1 MRLKPIKSL
10 KTKVFLFT
18 LLLVVLIGG
27 LLAYT
32 FHNFQAVE
40 TKTAQLGALSA
51 ATQGAISMNRFL
63 YQENAASYQI
73 VYAKDQSAI
82 SEFNQAAAGYKSAKK
97 QILDNGQS
105 YIDKDL
111 LHQLGTLDAEVSQEF
126 PGRLQQTGS
135 EQDLAQFKTLTGE
148 QLDIADRIQKDLS
161 NQYLLRER
169 DIVNYTHVSQI
180 LVTAIGLGL
189 VLLLSIAGFIWS
201 GFLTKS
207 LIKMV
212 HTLARVAKGELNLK
226 VDVVNYD
233 EVGQIEAAAGKMVED
248 LRGIVVSIDEGAQL
262 VNASAQQLTANT
274 GQIAGAINMMARS
287 VQNINYQAQTQI
299 DRTREASTAVGQ
311 LSNTIQYSNANIQN
325 VAENS
330 SNTFELAKQGSVE
343 IGEVIN
349 KMESINLQATDS
361 AQVIKQ
367 LGETGKEVGK
377 IVDFITEVASQ
388 TNLLALNAAIE
399 AARAGEQGRGFA
411 VVAEEVRK
419 LAEQSADSAKEISN
433 LVNHMQSA
441 TLKAVSSM
449 EVGNREVTEGMAVTR
464 KAGEAF
470 KQILLAVEKVNARI
484 QEITAANQQMA
495 AASEFITPIMQHV
508 AEGAKMI
515 GDATIDVNSAI
526 QEESA
531 SMTEITVN
539 VEQLAKFAVELQY
552 IVQKFK
558 LH

>member
-1 MRLKPIKSL
+1 MRLMPIKSL

-18 LLLVVLIGG
+18 LLLVILIGS
-27 LLAYT
+27 LLSWT
-32 FHNFQAVE
+32 FYNFHVVE
-40 TKTAQLGALSA
+40 TKTANLGALSVA
-51 ATQGAISMNRFL
+51 AQGAISMNRFL
-63 YQENAASYQI
+63 YRENAAADQL

-82 SEFNQAAAGYKSAKK
+82 SEFKQAAEGYKSAKR
-97 QILDNGQS
+97 QVLDNAQG
-105 YIDKDL
+105 YIDKNL
-111 LHQLGTLDAEVSQEF
+111 LRQLGTIDAEVSRDF
-126 PGRLQQTGS
+126 PDRLTQTGS
-135 EQDLAQFKTLTGE
+135 ETDLTQFRTLTRE
-148 QLDIADRIQKDLS
+148 QLDIAVRIEKDLS
-161 NQYLLRER
+161 SQYLQSER
-169 DIVNYTHVSQI
+169 DIVSYTYISQT
-180 LVTAIGLGL
+180 LVTVAGLGL

-201 GFLTKS
+201 GVLTKS
-207 LIKMV
+207 LINMV
-212 HTLARVAKGELNLK
+212 RTLARVSKGELNLQ
-226 VDVVNYD
+226 VDVVNFD
-233 EVGQIEAAAGKMVED
+233 EVGQIEAAIGKMVGD

-262 VNASAQQLTANT
+262 VNTSAQQLTANT
-274 GQIAGAINMMARS
+274 AQIVAAINMVAQS

-299 DRTREASTAVGQ
+299 ERTREASTAVGQ
-311 LSNTIQYSNANIQN
+311 LSSAIQHSNANIQN

-330 SNTFELAKQGSVE
+330 GNTFSLAKQGSVE
-343 IGEVIN
+343 IGEVIQ
-349 KMESINLQATDS
+349 KMESINLRAKDS
-361 AQVIKQ
+361 AEVIKQ

-419 LAEQSADSAKEISN
+419 LAEQSADSAKEISTLIN
-433 LVNHMQSA
+433 DMQNT
-441 TLKAVSSM
+441 TLKAVSSIQ
-449 EVGNREVTEGMAVTR
+449 VGNREVTEGLAVTR
-464 KAGEAF
+464 KAGEAL

-495 AASEFITPIMQHV
+495 AASEFITPIMEHV
-508 AEGAKMI
+508 AEGATMI
-515 GDATIDVNSAI
+515 GDATIEVNSAI

-531 SMTEITVN
+531 SMTGITVN

>member
-10 KTKVFLFT
+10 KTKVLLFT
-18 LLLVVLIGG
+18 LLLIVLIGS

-32 FHNFQAVE
+32 FYNFHAVE
-40 TKTAQLGALSA
+40 NKTAELGALSA
-51 ATQGAISMNRFL
+51 ATQGAINLNRFL
-63 YQENAASYQI
+63 YQENAAADQI
-73 VYAKDQSAI
+73 GYARDQSAI
-82 SEFNQAAAGYKSAKK
+82 SEFNQAAEGYKLAKK
-97 QILDNGQS
+97 QILDNGRS
-105 YIDKDL
+105 YVDKDL
-111 LHQLGTLDAEVSQEF
+111 LNQLGTLDAEVNREF
-126 PGRLQQTGS
+126 PNRLQTGG
-135 EQDLAQFKTLTGE
+135 EKDLAQFRTLTGE
-148 QLDIADRIQKDLS
+148 QLDIADRIEKDLS
-161 NQYLLRER
+161 SQYIQKERE
-169 DIVNYTHVSQI
+169 IVNYTQVSQT
-180 LVTAIGLGL
+180 LVTAVGLGL
-189 VLLLSIAGFIWS
+189 VLLLSIAGFVWS
-201 GFLTKS
+201 GVLTKS

-212 HTLARVAKGELNLK
+212 HTLARVAKGELNLR

-233 EVGQIEAAAGKMVED
+233 EVGQIEAATGKMVED

-274 GQIAGAINMMARS
+274 GQIAGAINMVARS

-311 LSNTIQYSNANIQN
+311 LSNTIQHSNANIQN

-330 SNTFELAKQGSVE
+330 SSTFELAKQGSVE
-343 IGEVIN
+343 IGEVIQ
-349 KMESINLQATDS
+349 KMESINLQATGS
-361 AQVIKQ
+361 AQAIRQ

-419 LAEQSADSAKEISN
+419 LAEQSADSAKEISKLIN
-433 LVNHMQSA
+433 DMQSA

-449 EVGNREVTEGMAVTR
+449 EVGNREATEGMVVTK

-508 AEGAKMI
+508 ADGAKMI

-531 SMTEITVN
+531 SMTEITLN